1 MRGVM
6 DKVRVRVR
14 VTADERK
21 PLRGIQTLCRE
32 SIKIEKGLR
41 DLVKAAR
48 AQGHSWTEIGKAM
61 GMTKQAAWRR
71 FTKGPIHI

>member
-1 MRGVM
+1 M

-14 VTADERK
+14 VTVDERE
-21 PLRGIQTLCRE
+21 PLSGIQALCRE

-41 DLVKAAR
+41 DLVRAAR
-48 AQGHSWTEIGKAM
+48 AQGHSWTEIGMAM

-71 FTKGPIHI
+71 FTRGPIHI

>member
-1 MRGVM
+1 ME
-6 DKVRVRVR
+6 KVRVRVR
-14 VTADERK
+14 VTADDRE
-21 PLRGIQTLCRE
+21 PIAGIRALCRE
-32 SIKIEKGLR
+32 SIKIEKGIR

-48 AQGHSWTEIGKAM
+48 AQGHSWTEIGLAM

>member
-1 MRGVM
+1 M

-14 VTADERK
+14 LTTDERE
-21 PLRGIQTLCRE
+21 PIVGIRAMCRE
-32 SIKIEKGLR
+32 SIKIEKGMR
-41 DLVKAAR
+41 DLVAAAR
-48 AQGHSWTEIGKAM
+48 DQGHSWTEIGLAM